1 MAELIPLKTPL
12 DDTGLMPRYQPG
24 TTTRAAMATDIS
36 RYHHPLFLRSEPG
49 RFEGWVTYSF
59 RAFTGLEEQPQMSM
73 EAIRDTTLTREQSTE
88 LSNQYEAA
96 RVLWSKARLRRQAG
110 PLLKQAAPLW
120 EAWTAAHGQL
130 VAAFRE
136 FWTTED
142 GRWRAQLLRLTDA
155 ERAAE
160 SAAEAFDEIAEK
172 LTQLAE
178 EQIQVAGEDEDL
190 PLSTIAKELG
200 LDDSDWHIAWHGAY
214 TSSTASWR
222 GIGDRLI
229 DKVHKE
235 IDAQRE
241 RLREVQVMAG
251 EKDLSD
257 SELV

>member
-1 MAELIPLKTPL
+1 MAELIPLETPL
-12 DDTGLMPRYQPG
+12 DDTGLPHHRPG
-24 TTTRAAMATDIS
+24 AATSTTAAADIS
-36 RYHHPLFLRSEPG
+36 RYHHPLFLRAEPG
-49 RFEGWVTYSF
+49 RYEGWVTYSF
-59 RAFTGLEEQPQMSM
+59 RAFTGLEEQPQLSM
-73 EAIRDTTLTREQSTE
+73 EAIRDRTLTREQSAA
-88 LSNQYEAA
+88 LSNEYEAA
-96 RVLWSKARLRRQAG
+96 LVLWSKARLRRQAG

-120 EAWTAAHGQL
+120 EAWTVAHGQL
-130 VAAFRE
+130 VATFRE

-155 ERAAE
+155 ERAAQ
-160 SAAEAFDEIAEK
+160 SAAETFDEIAEK
-172 LTQLAE
+172 LTRLAE
-178 EQIQVAGEDEDL
+178 EQIQVAGESEDL

-229 DKVHKE
+229 DQVHKE

-241 RLREVQVMAG
+241 RLREVQVLAG
-251 EKDLSD
+251 DKVLSD

>member
-12 DDTGLMPRYQPG
+12 DDTGLSHHRPG
-24 TTTRAAMATDIS
+24 TATSTAAAADIS

-59 RAFTGLEEQPQMSM
+59 RAFTGLEEQPQMSI
-73 EAIRDTTLTREQSTE
+73 EAIRDTTLTREQSAE
-88 LSNQYEAA
+88 LSNEYEAA

-110 PLLKQAAPLW
+110 PLLKQAAPMW

-130 VAAFRE
+130 VATFRE

-142 GRWRAQLLRLTDA
+142 GLWRAQLLRLTDA

-160 SAAEAFDEIAEK
+160 AAAEAFDDIAEK
-172 LTQLAE
+172 LTRLAE
-178 EQIQVAGEDEDL
+178 EQIRVAGEDDDL

-214 TSSTASWR
+214 TSSTAGWR

-229 DKVHKE
+229 DRVHKE

-241 RLREVQVMAG
+241 RLREVQVLAG
-251 EKDLSD
+251 DRDLSD

>member
-12 DDTGLMPRYQPG
+12 DDTGLPHHRPG
-24 TTTRAAMATDIS
+24 TATRTAAAGIS
-36 RYHHPLFLRSEPG
+36 RFHHPLFLRSEPG

-59 RAFTGLEEQPQMSM
+59 RAFTGLEVQPLMPM
-73 EAIRDTTLTREQSTE
+73 EAIRDMSLSREQSTD

-120 EAWTAAHGQL
+120 EAWAAAHGQL
-130 VAAFRE
+130 LDTFGE
-136 FWTTED
+136 FWSIED
-142 GRWRAQLLRLTDA
+142 SRWRAQLLRLTDA

-160 SAAEAFDEIAEK
+160 SAAEAFDEIAER
-172 LTQLAE
+172 LTQLTE
-178 EQIQVAGEDEDL
+178 EQVRVAGEDEDL

-200 LDDSDWHIAWHGAY
+200 LDDSNWHIAWSGAY

-235 IDAQRE
+235 IDAERE
-241 RLREVQVMAG
+241 RLREVQVLAG
-251 EKDLSD
+251 DRDLSD

>member
-1 MAELIPLKTPL
+1 M
-12 DDTGLMPRYQPG
+12 
-24 TTTRAAMATDIS
+24 
-36 RYHHPLFLRSEPG
+36 
-49 RFEGWVTYSF
+49 TYSF
-59 RAFTGLEEQPQMSM
+59 RAFTGLEEQPRMSI
-73 EAIRDTTLTREQSTE
+73 EAIRDRTLTREQSAE
-88 LSNQYEAA
+88 LSGEYEAA
-96 RVLWSKARLRRQAG
+96 RVLWSKARLRLQAG

-130 VAAFRE
+130 VATFGA

-142 GRWRAQLLRLTDA
+142 GRWRAQLLRLTDD
-155 ERAAE
+155 ERAAQ
-160 SAAEAFDEIAEK
+160 SAAETFDEIAEK
-172 LTQLAE
+172 LTRLAE
-178 EQIQVAGEDEDL
+178 EQIRVAGEDEDL

-229 DKVHKE
+229 DKLHKE

-241 RLREVQVMAG
+241 RLREVQVLAG
-251 EKDLSD
+251 DRDLSD